1 MGVCSCPRSYRM
13 RPSVLVVEDDIAT
26 RTLLTVLMERSG
38 FDVDA
43 IGSGSDAVTLL
54 SSVTYSTVMFDLHL
68 PGTSGH
74 EILAFLE
81 VSDPDMIPH
90 AVVVS
95 SVQPRELD
103 AVRQRY
109 PQTAVI
115 RKPFDL
121 NELLQTVVCA
131 AKNRAHGV
139 RDAAAEFCRL
149 SIVNGAK
156 AGVLLVADADAG
168 KLHLVRSFGYSAD
181 MVDRFVPVD
190 ANAPFPACNAYRH
203 GSPVWLDSP
212 AVASSEYPELE
223 TIFRANHSHALAAVP
238 LMRDGKPF
246 GAAGW
251 SFRDARTFTEQER
264 LRFEAI
270 ATILSSELSA
280 SVST

>member
-1 MGVCSCPRSYRM
+1 MLVTSVKSM
-13 RPSVLVVEDDIAT
+13 RPSLLVVEDDIAT

-38 FDVDA
+38 FEVDA

-54 SSVTYSTVMFDLHL
+54 SSVTYSTVLFDLQL

-81 VSDPDMIPH
+81 VNDPDMIPH

-95 SVQPRELD
+95 SVQQQELD
-103 AVRQRY
+103 RVRQRY
-109 PQTAVI
+109 PHTAVI

-121 NELLQTVVCA
+121 NELVQMVVRA
-131 AKNRAHGV
+131 AQNRDHGV
-139 RDAAAEFCRL
+139 RDIAAEFCRL

-156 AGVLLVADADAG
+156 AGVLLVADHDAD

-190 ANAPFPACNAYRH
+190 ANAPFPACNAYRR

-212 AVASSEYPELE
+212 TAASSGYPELE
-223 TIFRANHSHALAAVP
+223 TVFRANHSHALAAVP
-238 LMRDGKPF
+238 LMRDGKAF

-251 SFRDARTFTEQER
+251 SFRDARRFTEEER
-264 LRFEAI
+264 HRFEAI
-270 ATILSSELSA
+270 ATILSSELSTQ
-280 SVST
+280 VSA

>member
-1 MGVCSCPRSYRM
+1 M

-38 FDVDA
+38 FEADA

-54 SSVTYSTVMFDLHL
+54 SSVTYSTVLFDLQL

-81 VSDPDMIPH
+81 VIDPDMIPH
-90 AVVVS
+90 VVVVS
-95 SVQPRELD
+95 SAQPQELD
-103 AVRQRY
+103 RVRRRY

-121 NELLQTVVCA
+121 NDLMETVGRA
-131 AKNRAHGV
+131 ARNRAHGV
-139 RDAAAEFCRL
+139 RDIAAEFCRL

-156 AGVLLVADADAG
+156 AGVVLVADAEAD
-168 KLHLVRSFGYSAD
+168 KLNLVRSFGYSDD
-181 MVDRFVPVD
+181 MVERFAPVD
-190 ANAPFPACNAYRH
+190 ASAPFPACNAYRC
-203 GSPVWLDSP
+203 GKAVWLKSP
-212 AVASSEYPELE
+212 AMASTEYPDLE
-223 TIFRANHSHALAAVP
+223 TVFRANHSYALAALP
-238 LMRDGKPF
+238 LMRDGKVF

-251 SFRDARTFTEQER
+251 SFRDPRSFTEEER
-264 LRFEAI
+264 HKFEAI

-280 SVST
+280 RVPA